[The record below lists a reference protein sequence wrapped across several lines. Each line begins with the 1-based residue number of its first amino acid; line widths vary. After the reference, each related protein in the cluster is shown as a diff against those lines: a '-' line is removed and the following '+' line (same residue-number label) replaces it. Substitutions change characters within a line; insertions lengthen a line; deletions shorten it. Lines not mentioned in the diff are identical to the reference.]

1 MAVNLEDLT
10 AGAMIRVPGYGG
22 HTTQAHRPYCLLLTR
37 PAEVSKVTGAVTL
50 SGEVR
55 AVDGTTTRRKKLF
68 RTTVRFVKDLELA
81 TPADA

>member
-10 AGAMIRVPGYGG
+10 TGALIRIAGSGG
-22 HTTQAHRPYCLLLTR
+22 HTTHARRPYGLLLTR
-37 PAEVSKVTGAVTL
+37 PAEVSKATGAVTL
-50 SGEVR
+50 TGEVR

-68 RTTVRFVKDLELA
+68 RTTVQWVKNLELA